1 MGAAT
6 WGIWRCRVIA
16 LIGHLRFREHR
27 SVPEMH
33 RALLSRGVSI
43 TERSVT
49 NLMQR
54 YEELVALRVA
64 DHERIKARLQKQGQV
79 ILAIDGLQPDVGHE
93 VRLRGA

>member
-1 MGAAT
+1 LE
-6 WGIWRCRVIA
+6 VIA
-16 LIGHLRFREHR
+16 LIGHWRFREHR

-54 YEELVALRVA
+54 YPRTGGLARDGSRAHQGALA
-64 DHERIKARLQKQGQV
+64 EAR
-79 ILAIDGLQPDVGHE
+79 ACDSGH
-93 VRLRGA
+93 RWGASRMWAMKCSGSCATASQRKSS